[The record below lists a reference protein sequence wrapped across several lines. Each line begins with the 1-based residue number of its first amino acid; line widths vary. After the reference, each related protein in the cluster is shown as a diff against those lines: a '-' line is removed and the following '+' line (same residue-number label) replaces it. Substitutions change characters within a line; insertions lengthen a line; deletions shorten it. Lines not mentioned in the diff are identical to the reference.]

1 MPATAALSPTLRSN
15 ASETYEECLDL
26 IRSVVWKVIR
36 TYGGDFDE
44 LMSEANVAFL
54 DAYRTFDG
62 SSAFTSWLHT
72 RVWYSCVSFVRD
84 RLEEQ
89 SRYKWREAERATV
102 DGISIRSIGD
112 ASLASESI
120 HNGVENVPDRRSTWR
135 IGDLLEELGEDARLV
150 VSLTL
155 ETPPDLERVYQAK
168 GAQPRNLR
176 SSLRQY
182 LAEMGWTAVRIAESF
197 NEVRRALAG

>member
-1 MPATAALSPTLRSN
+1 MTATAALSPVARSN
-15 ASETYEECLDL
+15 AEETYNECLDL

-36 TYGGDFDE
+36 QYGGDFDE
-44 LMSEANVAFL
+44 LMSEANAAFL

-102 DGISIRSIGD
+102 DGISIKSIGD
-112 ASLASESI
+112 ASLADESI

-135 IGDLLEELGEDARLV
+135 VSDLLEELGEDARMV

-155 ETPPDLERVYQAK
+155 ETPTELARIAEQK
-168 GAQPRNLR
+168 GGQPRNLR
-176 SSLRQY
+176 SSLRQH

-197 NEVRRALAG
+197 SEVRRALAG